1 MYASVARAAKGVAVF
16 AKAFVP
22 SNGVMAHLV
31 TLVCLFYAFVDIS
44 TSLTIIVQ
52 AVPGMAAT
60 LIASI
65 SVQTGHL
72 TNFQGIVFTFIYVQ
86 ALPGIWM
93 FGKPSGTGSTVK
105 ASNDTALFQWGEVS
119 AGLTFKTWVPGTSV
133 HVHFTVL
140 TLPAK
145 VTHTF
150 NTMKAV
156 GKASV
161 SRWNNACIVTRTM
174 VAAPGTDKN
183 LNSLGW

>member
-1 MYASVARAAKGVAVF
+1 MYASVARAVEGVAVF
-16 AKAFVP
+16 AMAFVP
-22 SNGVMAHLV
+22 SNGVMAYLV

-44 TSLTIIVQ
+44 ASLAIIVQ

-93 FGKPSGTGSTVK
+93 FGKPSGTGTTVK
-105 ASNDTALFQWGEVS
+105 ASNATVLFLWGEVS
-119 AGLTFKTWVPGTSV
+119 AGLTFKTWVPGTSI
-133 HVHFTVL
+133 HVHFTIL

-174 VAAPGTDKN
+174 AAAPGTDKN
-183 LNSLGW
+183 LNTLEW